1 MEQKDNMLEEK
12 RIEENIMGTLPVRR
26 LLLTMAWPMVLSM
39 FIQGCYNIVDS
50 IFVAYVS
57 QDAFI
62 ALTLVFPIQTL
73 LVSVNVGIGVGIN
86 ALLSR
91 RLGEG
96 RYDDANAV
104 AAHAYVIYLAFGVLC
119 AVVGVYFAR
128 PFMELFSENTAVIE
142 YGTVYL
148 RIITLFA
155 WGVCLQFA
163 GERMMQATGNPI
175 WNMYIQASG
184 AVINLVMDPILIF
197 GWFGFPALGIAGAAL
212 ATVIGQSCGA
222 LIGIYLVRRHVRQ
235 IHVSFR
241 HFRLRMDIIGP
252 VFRVGAPAIV
262 VQSLSTFMSLGLNKI
277 FGLYSETYVAVLGA
291 YFKLQNFIYMV
302 VYGLGNAVV
311 PMIAFNCGAHSRA
324 RVAGIGCGALP
335 LPSGFC
341 AHSRARV
348 AGIIRSAMAAAIVSM
363 LAGMVLLLAV
373 PGPLLGLFNLDSEAL
388 AIGIPAMR
396 IVSLSFAAA
405 GVSLVCSY
413 TFQATGSNSASLV
426 LALLR
431 QIVILLPL
439 AAVLLHTDPALTW
452 WAFPIAEGVC
462 LILAL
467 LLFRSAYRKRIA
479 PLGA

>member
-1 MEQKDNMLEEK
+1 MLEEK

-73 LVSVNVGIGVGIN
+73 LVSVNVDIGVGIN

-277 FGLYSETYVAVLGA
+277 FGLYSETYVAVLG
-291 YFKLQNFIYMV
+291 
-302 VYGLGNAVV
+302 
-311 PMIAFNCGAHSRA
+311 
-324 RVAGIGCGALP
+324 
-335 LPSGFC
+335 
-341 AHSRARV
+341 
-348 AGIIRSAMAAAIVSM
+348 
-363 LAGMVLLLAV
+363 
-373 PGPLLGLFNLDSEAL
+373 LFNLDSEAL

>member
-1 MEQKDNMLEEK
+1 MEQKDIALEEK

-119 AVVGVYFAR
+119 AVVGVGFAR
-128 PFMELFSENTAVIE
+128 PFMELFSENATVIE

-155 WGVCLQFA
+155 WGICLQFA

-241 HFRLRMDIIGP
+241 RFRLRMDIVGP

-311 PMIAFNCGAHSRA
+311 PMIAFNCGAHSRT
-324 RVAGIGCGALP
+324 RV
-335 LPSGFC
+335 
-341 AHSRARV
+341 V
-348 AGIIRSAMAAAIVSM
+348 GIIRSAMAAAIVSM
-363 LAGMVLLLAV
+363 LAGMALLLAV
-373 PGPLLGLFNLDSEAL
+373 PGPLLGLFNLESEAL

-405 GVSLVCSY
+405 GVSLICSY

>member
-197 GWFGFPALGIAGAAL
+197 GWFGLPA
-212 ATVIGQSCGA
+212 
-222 LIGIYLVRRHVRQ
+222 RRWP
-235 IHVSFR
+235 
-241 HFRLRMDIIGP
+241 RL
-252 VFRVGAPAIV
+252 
-262 VQSLSTFMSLGLNKI
+262 
-277 FGLYSETYVAVLGA
+277 
-291 YFKLQNFIYMV
+291 
-302 VYGLGNAVV
+302 
-311 PMIAFNCGAHSRA
+311 
-324 RVAGIGCGALP
+324 
-335 LPSGFC
+335 
-341 AHSRARV
+341 
-348 AGIIRSAMAAAIVSM
+348 
-363 LAGMVLLLAV
+363 
-373 PGPLLGLFNLDSEAL
+373 
-388 AIGIPAMR
+388 
-396 IVSLSFAAA
+396 
-405 GVSLVCSY
+405 
-413 TFQATGSNSASLV
+413 SAS
-426 LALLR
+426 
-431 QIVILLPL
+431 P
-439 AAVLLHTDPALTW
+439 AAP
-452 WAFPIAEGVC
+452 
-462 LILAL
+462 
-467 LLFRSAYRKRIA
+467 
-479 PLGA
+479 